1 MNPLWEESE
10 FVFDDLTIAAQF
22 IHQDNP
28 SAAHDFLEAAY
39 DTFEFLARNPGV
51 GRQRSDLDFSEIRSW
66 RVKGFRRYL
75 IFYRVLPDRVQ
86 IWRVLHGARDLHQT
100 LGGQ

>member
-10 FVFDDLTIAAQF
+10 FVFGDLKTAAQF

-28 SAAHDFLEAAY
+28 SAASAFVDASY
-39 DTFEFLARNPGV
+39 DTFDFLARNPGI
-51 GRQRSDLDFSEIRSW
+51 GRERSDLELPEVRSW

-75 IFYRVLPDRVQ
+75 IFYRVMPGRIQ
-86 IWRVLHGARDLHQT
+86 IWRVLHGPRDLHQVF
-100 LGGQ
+100 GSE